1 MVRRFEIGNATG
13 NHHLHALYR
22 IATESGE
29 RVEARRDC
37 AHRRD
42 CLQDAVVVH
51 RFDWQ
56 ADRSQVEV
64 AFHYLRT
71 DLANECFERTA
82 VLRND
87 LLVLQCESTI
97 AVTH

>member
-42 CLQDAVVVH
+42 RLQDAVVVH
-51 RFDWQ
+51 RFD
-56 ADRSQVEV
+56 R
-64 AFHYLRT
+64 
-71 DLANECFERTA
+71 
-82 VLRND
+82 
-87 LLVLQCESTI
+87 
-97 AVTH
+97 